1 MNKRDK
7 AVSDDNL
14 QARVLNSKNQ
24 VRELFARQGLA
35 VLATAEVQRPYLSL
49 MAFAATPDL
58 TTLVVTTSQKTRKY
72 HNLMADGRVSLL
84 MDNRS
89 NRAVDFQEAFS
100 VSALGTA
107 QEVSPEERP
116 SFRKLFLAKHPH
128 LSAFVDAPDSAL
140 IKIKITNYIVVS
152 RFQEVLEFQV

>member
-1 MNKRDK
+1 M
-7 AVSDDNL
+7 SDDNR
-14 QARVLNSKNQ
+14 QGRVFNAKNQ
-24 VRELFARQGLA
+24 VRELFARQRLA
-35 VLATAEVQRPYLSL
+35 VLATPEIHRPYLSL

-58 TTLVVTTSQKTRKY
+58 KTLVVATSKITRKY

-100 VSALGTA
+100 VTALGA
-107 QEVSPEERP
+107 AEEVSPEERP
-116 SFRKLFLAKHPH
+116 AFRKLFLSKHPH

-140 IKIKITNYIVVS
+140 IKIRTENYIVVS
-152 RFQEVLEFQV
+152 QFQEVLEFQV